1 MKKMIIIVLSV
12 ILLLSACSKANDPYN
27 PQDESILQKVQTYN
41 ITGQPVDIDISDD
54 YIFIA
59 EDLLGF
65 SIFNRSMATQIIR
78 IDELPTAGQLR
89 KSIITKFNQEHKV
102 LFVFDRTKSDVHSL
116 HSLNFE
122 TPTSDLSDYDINENL
137 EISNSPQYI
146 RSIEF
151 DENTDTNL
159 FNIYIAGFSAD
170 NILLQGTY
178 NHNDS
183 NLQLVV
189 TNRTI
194 VPNAINKIVL
204 TDTHIITAM
213 GQRGVYIID
222 KFDINNH
229 ISQVDTPGDAQSI
242 VVKDNIVYVADL
254 HQGLQLV
261 DITDITNPVLLDN
274 SYNMSGEAV
283 SIDIHNNH
291 LAVASNTGGLYIYDI
306 SDILSPKLL
315 ERKLMSEI
323 GYLYKVQFYQD
334 DLYVASRDKGVIR
347 YSFK

>member
-1 MKKMIIIVLSV
+1 MKKTLMLIISV
-12 ILLLSACSKANDPYN
+12 MLLLNACSKANDPYT

-41 ITGQPVDIDISDD
+41 ITGQPVDIDISNECV
-54 YIFIA
+54 IVA
-59 EDLLGF
+59 EDLVGL
-65 SIFNRSMATQIIR
+65 SIFNRNTGEKYIS
-78 IDELPTAGQLR
+78 IDELPETGQLR
-89 KSIITKFNQEHKV
+89 KTIIVRYNSEDNCI
-102 LFVFDRTKSDVHSL
+102 LFFDRTISDKHKLHYLSL
-116 HSLNFE
+116 SNLSNNIEDYQIVEKLKLNNMSHIRDFIFNIN
-122 TPTSDLSDYDINENL
+122 TSSNKIDVFFAGFQSNKNQIGTTTFDIN
-137 EISNSPQYI
+137 
-146 RSIEF
+146 
-151 DENTDTNL
+151 TNDIIGQMSL
-159 FNIYIAGFSAD
+159 AE
-170 NILLQGTY
+170 
-178 NHNDS
+178 
-183 NLQLVV
+183 
-189 TNRTI
+189 

-222 KFDINNH
+222 KSDINNL

-261 DITDITNPVLLDN
+261 DITDITNPVLLEN